1 MTCGA
6 VTPAAAPAAG
16 ITQAKGFPVKNGDIE
31 KHEVT
36 VRTVHLPYQ
45 QCLSFLTC
53 KIEHHGHFCMCDEHL
68 KCLRAQM
75 WRCCSNKRKEDRD
88 IKTRT

>member
-16 ITQAKGFPVKNGDIE
+16 ITQAKGVPVKNGDIE

-36 VRTVHLPYQ
+36 VRTVPLPYQ
-45 QCLSFLTC
+45 QCLSYLTRKIQHPGQFLYV
-53 KIEHHGHFCMCDEHL
+53 
-68 KCLRAQM
+68 
-75 WRCCSNKRKEDRD
+75 
-88 IKTRT
+88 